1 MAQLTAELIDLTIA
15 HNGRFF
21 LPYQL
26 YFTADQL
33 EAAYPEIEDFFETKR
48 KYDPDELFR
57 NTFYNRYAP
66 AFEK

>member
-1 MAQLTAELIDLTIA
+1 MSQKPIKQHFSVTYS
-15 HNGRFF
+15 
-21 LPYQL
+21 YQL

-33 EAAYPEIEDFFETKR
+33 EAAYPEIEGFFETKR